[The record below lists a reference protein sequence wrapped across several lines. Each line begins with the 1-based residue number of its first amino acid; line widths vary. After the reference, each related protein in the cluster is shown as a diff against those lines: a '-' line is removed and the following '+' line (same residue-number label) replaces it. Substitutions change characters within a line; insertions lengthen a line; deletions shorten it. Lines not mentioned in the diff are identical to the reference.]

1 MDQNRKNTP
10 SAPNRASRM
19 EKAEGSRENVRG
31 SSSSESSRDLGTSSD
46 RAMFSDRGSSE
57 GRSSTERGMG
67 SSSER
72 GMGGSS
78 SGKSGTPDSG
88 GISNRPLSRE
98 ESEQEELPER
108 GRSKSEG

>member
-1 MDQNRKNTP
+1 MDQNRKNTS

-31 SSSSESSRDLGTSSD
+31 SSSETPGDLGTSSD

-57 GRSSTERGMG
+57 GRSSSERGIG

-78 SGKSGTPDSG
+78 SRKSSNSG
-88 GISNRPLSRE
+88 GISNRELSRE
-98 ESEQEELPER
+98 ECEQEQLPGR
-108 GRSKSEG
+108 GRSGSER